1 MILLPKTKQKY
12 VVDAKGKRVGV
23 IVEIEQY
30 RKMLR
35 DMEELESIRAYDEAR
50 ASADEAVPFDR
61 ATEEIEP
68 SK

>member
-1 MILLPKTKQKY
+1 MAKTKQKY

-35 DMEELESIRAYDEAR
+35 DMEELESIRAYDEAK
-50 ASADEAVPFDR
+50 ASTDEAVPFDQ
-61 ATEEIEP
+61 ATEEIER
-68 SK
+68 SRR

>member
-1 MILLPKTKQKY
+1 MAKTKQKY

-35 DMEELESIRAYDEAR
+35 DMEELESIRAYDEAK
-50 ASADEAVPFDR
+50 ASPDEAIPFGR
-61 ATEEIEP
+61 AAEEIER
-68 SK
+68 SRR